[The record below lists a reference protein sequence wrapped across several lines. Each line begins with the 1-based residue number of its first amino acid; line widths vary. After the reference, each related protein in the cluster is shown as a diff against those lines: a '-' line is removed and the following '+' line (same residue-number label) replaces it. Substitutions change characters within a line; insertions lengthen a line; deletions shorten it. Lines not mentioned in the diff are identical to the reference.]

1 MRRIGF
7 IQPDEDDE
15 LQEPALGYAEAI
27 ASEDDAWGE
36 IESWLV
42 TILLNFFQVYGVI
55 AVIQN
60 LINYLRAW

>member
-1 MRRIGF
+1 MRWIGF

-55 AVIQN
+55 AAAKGVIE
-60 LINYLRAW
+60 YFRG